1 LQDNPATVVGVVRYY
16 FDIHDGVQLARDD
29 EGNEFASLD
38 AAVQGAV
45 LSAGE
50 IGRNKLTKGETSDIV
65 VEVRDERNQR
75 VCTITASMK
84 IERHPPPPQV
94 PHP

>member
-1 LQDNPATVVGVVRYY
+1 VVRYY

-38 AAVQGAV
+38 AAVQKAV

-50 IGRNKLTKGETSDIV
+50 IGRNKLAKGQTSDIV

-84 IERHPPPPQV
+84 IERHPPPP
-94 PHP
+94 

>member
-1 LQDNPATVVGVVRYY
+1 MEVSVIRYY

-29 EGNEFASLD
+29 EGDEFGSLD

-50 IGRNKLTKGETSDIV
+50 IGRNKLTKGETNNIV
-65 VEVRDERNQR
+65 VEVRDGQNQR

-84 IERHPPPPQV
+84 VERHPPTASSPSSISASF
-94 PHP
+94 

>member
-1 LQDNPATVVGVVRYY
+1 MVRYY
-16 FDIHDGVQLARDD
+16 FDVHDGVQLARDD
-29 EGNEFASLD
+29 EGDEFVSLD
-38 AAVQGAV
+38 AAVQGAL

-65 VEVRDERNQR
+65 IHVRDERNQR

-84 IERHPPPPQV
+84 IERHPPVPQET
-94 PHP
+94 HS